1 MTLSTIKDNLG
12 RAFLSI
18 SIGEERVL
26 NSYSDAR
33 TIIES
38 KKQQLKGIIPF
49 TLRDELEVNRRILQY
64 SDACISQISMMQRI
78 TGLSKL
84 EFPIYHDLLR
94 IYRNRNHHVGYF
106 SFRPM
111 RSTLEII
118 DFFIWPILVQME
130 EVKESYPEW
139 CKIPDRS
146 TLSDL
151 IEKNHEYVISLIEQ
165 EKRKFKID
173 GIKFIFKSEYHLGDI
188 HFGPINIPVKWDF
201 EKH

>member
-1 MTLSTIKDNLG
+1 
-12 RAFLSI
+12 
-18 SIGEERVL
+18 
-26 NSYSDAR
+26 
-33 TIIES
+33 
-38 KKQQLKGIIPF
+38 
-49 TLRDELEVNRRILQY
+49 
-64 SDACISQISMMQRI
+64 
-78 TGLSKL
+78 
-84 EFPIYHDLLR
+84 
-94 IYRNRNHHVGYF
+94 
-106 SFRPM
+106 
-111 RSTLEII
+111 
-118 DFFIWPILVQME
+118 ME